1 MSREYDEDIRKA
13 AEAIGM
19 GFNDSAIKAAFDLG
33 LLDEVL
39 DCMYDAERND
49 DDRYITDEELAKLE
63 EEMNMEAL
71 TVDIYY
77 Y

>member
-33 LLDEVL
+33 LIDEEL
-39 DCMYDAERND
+39 EWASEGEDNHH
-49 DDRYITDEELAKLE
+49 ISDEELAKLE
-63 EEMNMEAL
+63 EEMNREAL
-71 TVDIYY
+71 TTDIYY